1 MINNRLGSTTD
12 TDADGGGGGGGGSI
26 VGGDKTIVGL
36 TQRSA
41 AGLVVSSP
49 RQSRAVTDC

>member
-12 TDADGGGGGGGGSI
+12 TDADGGGGGGGI

-41 AGLVVSSP
+41 GGLVSA
-49 RQSRAVTDC
+49 AVAGCDRLLIVR

>member
-12 TDADGGGGGGGGSI
+12 TDADGGGGGI

-41 AGLVVSSP
+41 GGLVVSSP
-49 RQSRAVTDC
+49 RESQAVTDC

>member
-12 TDADGGGGGGGGSI
+12 TDADGGGGIG
-26 VGGDKTIVGL
+26 GGDKTIVGL

>member
-12 TDADGGGGGGGGSI
+12 TDADGGGGGGI

-41 AGLVVSSP
+41 LVSWSRLHGSRGL
-49 RQSRAVTDC
+49 

>member
-12 TDADGGGGGGGGSI
+12 TDADGGGGSI

-41 AGLVVSSP
+41 GGLVVSSP
-49 RQSRAVTDC
+49 QESRAVTDC

>member
-12 TDADGGGGGGGGSI
+12 TDADGGGGGG
-26 VGGDKTIVGL
+26 DKTIVGL

-41 AGLVVSSP
+41 GGLVVSSP
-49 RQSRAVTDC
+49 RESRAVTDC

>member
-12 TDADGGGGGGGGSI
+12 TDADGGGGGGI

-41 AGLVVSSP
+41 PGLVVSSP

>member
-12 TDADGGGGGGGGSI
+12 TDADGGGIGVLGD
-26 VGGDKTIVGL
+26 GDKTIVGL

-41 AGLVVSSP
+41 GGLVVSSP
-49 RQSRAVTDC
+49 RESRAVTDC

>member
-12 TDADGGGGGGGGSI
+12 TDADGGGGGGGGI

-41 AGLVVSSP
+41 GGLVSA
-49 RQSRAVTDC
+49 AVAGCDRLLIVR

>member
-12 TDADGGGGGGGGSI
+12 TDGGGGI

>member
-12 TDADGGGGGGGGSI
+12 TDADGGGGGGI
-26 VGGDKTIVGL
+26 VGGEKTIVGL

-41 AGLVVSSP
+41 GGLVVSSP
-49 RQSRAVTDC
+49 RESRAVTDC

>member
-12 TDADGGGGGGGGSI
+12 TDADGGGSSR
-26 VGGDKTIVGL
+26 GGDKTIVGL

-41 AGLVVSSP
+41 GGLVVSSP
-49 RQSRAVTDC
+49 RESRAVTDC

>member
-12 TDADGGGGGGGGSI
+12 TDADGGGGIG
-26 VGGDKTIVGL
+26 GGDKTIVGL

-41 AGLVVSSP
+41 GGLVSA
-49 RQSRAVTDC
+49 AVAGCDRLLIAR

>member
-12 TDADGGGGGGGGSI
+12 TDADGGGGGGI
-26 VGGDKTIVGL
+26 EGGDKTIVGL

-41 AGLVVSSP
+41 GGLVSA
-49 RQSRAVTDC
+49 AVAGCDRLLIAR

>member
-12 TDADGGGGGGGGSI
+12 TDADGGGGGGI

-36 TQRSA
+36 TQRLAGGLVSA
-41 AGLVVSSP
+41 AVAGCDRLLIA
-49 RQSRAVTDC
+49 R

>member
-12 TDADGGGGGGGGSI
+12 TDADGGGGGI

-36 TQRSA
+36 THRLAGGLVSA
-41 AGLVVSSP
+41 AVAGCDRLLIA
-49 RQSRAVTDC
+49 R

>member
-12 TDADGGGGGGGGSI
+12 TDADGGGGGGGIG
-26 VGGDKTIVGL
+26 GGDKTIVGL

-41 AGLVVSSP
+41 GGLVVSSP
-49 RQSRAVTDC
+49 RESRAVTDC

>member
-12 TDADGGGGGGGGSI
+12 TDADGGGGGGGSI
-26 VGGDKTIVGL
+26 GGGDKTIVGL

-41 AGLVVSSP
+41 GGLVVSSP
-49 RQSRAVTDC
+49 RESRAVTDC

>member
-12 TDADGGGGGGGGSI
+12 TDADGCGGGGI
-26 VGGDKTIVGL
+26 EGGDKTIVGL

-41 AGLVVSSP
+41 GGLLVSSL

>member
-12 TDADGGGGGGGGSI
+12 TDADGGGIG
-26 VGGDKTIVGL
+26 GGDKTIVGL

-41 AGLVVSSP
+41 GGLVVSSP
-49 RQSRAVTDC
+49 RESRTVTDC

>member
-1 MINNRLGSTTD
+1 MINNRLGSTAD
-12 TDADGGGGGGGGSI
+12 TDADGGGGGGGI

-41 AGLVVSSP
+41 GGLVSA
-49 RQSRAVTDC
+49 AVAGCDRLLIAR